1 MGWDMSGL
9 LSLNWQLFED
19 LNQHAT
25 KSSLLGHLMIVGAQ
39 DVIFVLPLLLLAL
52 WFGMAR
58 WSPLAKTE
66 AAADNGVGKQS
77 ARSPRVV
84 AQQLALM
91 TAVAVVVALVAN
103 QVAAKL
109 FPEQRPFITH
119 PSQVLPHQLIT
130 HPADQSFPSDHETVA
145 SAIAIMLIVLAVW
158 LRTSFARLRRL
169 ALLLAL
175 LAVVCALYIGV
186 ARVYV
191 GVHYPGD
198 ILGGGVCGAI
208 GAAVAVWL
216 RRFVAPLLSPI
227 VSLAE
232 RLKLA

>member
-1 MGWDMSGL
+1 MSGL

-25 KSSLLGHLMIVGAQ
+25 KSSLLGHVMIVGAQ
-39 DVIFVLPLLLLAL
+39 DVIFLLPLLLLAL
-52 WFGMAR
+52 WCGLAR
-58 WSPLAKTE
+58 WSPLAKNET
-66 AAADNGVGKQS
+66 AAGNDMGKQGAGS
-77 ARSPRVV
+77 VRVV

-103 QVAAKL
+103 QVAARL

-119 PSQVLPHQLIT
+119 PSQVLPHQLIA

-145 SAIAIMLIVLAVW
+145 SAIAIMLVVLAVW
-158 LRTSFARLRRL
+158 LRAAFGRLRQL
-169 ALLLAL
+169 ALLLAV

-186 ARVYV
+186 ARIYV

-227 VSLAE
+227 VGLAE

>member
-1 MGWDMSGL
+1 MSGL

-58 WSPLAKTE
+58 WSPLAKNE
-66 AAADNGVGKQS
+66 VDADNGTGKQS
-77 ARSPRVV
+77 AGSLRLV

-91 TAVAVVVALVAN
+91 TVVAVVVALVAN
-103 QVAAKL
+103 QVAARL

-145 SAIAIMLIVLAVW
+145 SAIAIMLIVVAVW
-158 LRTSFARLRRL
+158 LRVAFARLRQL
-169 ALLLAL
+169 ALLLAV

-198 ILGGGVCGAI
+198 ILGGDVCGAI
-208 GAAVAVWL
+208 GAAIALWL
-216 RRFVAPLLSPI
+216 RRYVAPLLAPI
-227 VSLAE
+227 VGLAE

>member
-1 MGWDMSGL
+1 MSGL
-9 LSLNWQLFED
+9 LSLNWQFFED

-39 DVIFVLPLLLLAL
+39 DVIYVLPLLLLAL

-58 WSPLAKTE
+58 WSPLAKNE
-66 AAADNGVGKQS
+66 AGPGAGTGKQS
-77 ARSPRVV
+77 AGSVRVV

-103 QVAAKL
+103 QVAARL

-145 SAIAIMLIVLAVW
+145 SAIAIMLIVVAVW
-158 LRTSFARLRRL
+158 LRAAFARLRRL
-169 ALLLAL
+169 ALLLAV